1 MGDKGNDGN
10 GNGDKKKR
18 EAPAKTARRRKKK
31 GAAVSVKIPQVF
43 PSTKCKLRLLRLE
56 RVKGNIYNNI

>member
-18 EAPAKTARRRKKK
+18 EAPTSKTVKRRKKK

-56 RVKGNIYNNI
+56 RVKGNIIKS